1 MDIVDIVVCARP
13 LRVISTEDET
23 RPGCFAGAY
32 AARGRVRPVYP
43 MLDVGPDETGSG
55 VGSDTV
61 RAAVVVEERERI
73 LVGRGRFVL
82 VDIVRAR
89 IGVLSSRSSSSS
101 SQRALMRSGR
111 VLRRP
116 LIRGLGLGSTS
127 TS

>member
-1 MDIVDIVVCARP
+1 M
-13 LRVISTEDET
+13 
-23 RPGCFAGAY
+23 
-32 AARGRVRPVYP
+32 YP